1 MGKRRFLYRHPSLR
15 IILLATAL
23 LLTAQ
28 QSAFS
33 AVSINGKSDRT
44 HLSGEFSF
52 LDDKSG
58 TLEFREVLEA
68 SPTSA
73 FSRLEGT
80 LGRGYTN
87 AASWLRLDVVNATAT
102 AQSRVLRLSPQM
114 LDRVDIYIANQAEA
128 SHPSHFKLFRLG
140 DHIAATGK
148 QQAFAV
154 MGVPLNLPA
163 GESRS
168 IFIRIQTT
176 SSHLLGA
183 DLLTNER
190 YLREATY
197 TQFWTGGYVA
207 IALVLSLIT
216 FLQAIRLR
224 DLTHGLYGLLP
235 LGLGLNT
242 AGTEGLTAILF
253 PATAHLFN
261 DALVGASLMF
271 SFGGLGYFAIRLF
284 DTRRYHRWGHRYL
297 QSTILLAIATF
308 AASGSRWYGTFAS
321 PLLMFG
327 LIFWLFLTWAAL
339 QMIRRGEDR
348 IGRLFIAAFTLPML
362 GAAIGLS
369 RYLGWL
375 PQNEFTQYIV
385 PATSMIHLV
394 LMTLALSERLLEA
407 ESRFREASQRILLE
421 SEHRRDQE
429 QLLAMISHEIRN
441 PIAVIDAA
449 SQSLELLDPEAGPE
463 RSQRYR
469 RIRRASGRLAMLL
482 DLVTMRNPEKPA
494 IEVLDYQPVEPAGLT
509 GEIIRL
515 LEQPLPARIVVEGPP
530 EARPVQADRHLLR
543 FAWLNLIENA
553 GKYSPAGSPIHISI
567 AMKRESGKDG
577 LEWRIVNEGPG
588 IAPGMEEKIFEK
600 YERGAGNEQLPGCGL
615 GLYLARYIVELH
627 GGYLKTLPMEGGACF
642 VSWLPCNPVNRPES

>member
-1 MGKRRFLYRHPSLR
+1 MGKRRLLNWHPCLR
-15 IILLATAL
+15 MTLLVTGLLLLALQNAPG
-23 LLTAQ
+23 
-28 QSAFS
+28 
-33 AVSINGKSDRT
+33 AVPITGKSDRT
-44 HLSGEFSF
+44 ALSGDFSF

-58 TLEFREVLEA
+58 SLEFREVLEA
-68 SPTSA
+68 SRTNA
-73 FSRLEGT
+73 FISLHGT

-87 AASWLRLDVVNATAT
+87 AASWLRLDVVNTSGT
-102 AQSRVLRLSPQM
+102 EQSRVLRLSPQM
-114 LDRVDIYIANQAEA
+114 LDHVDVYVADRAEA
-128 SHPSHFKLFRLG
+128 SVPSHFTLFRLG
-140 DHIAATGK
+140 DHVSANEKRQVFT
-148 QQAFAV
+148 V
-154 MGVPLNLPA
+154 MGVPLKLPA

-168 IFIRIQTT
+168 IFIRLQTT

-183 DLLTNER
+183 DLLTDER
-190 YLREATY
+190 YLREATH

-242 AGTEGLTAILF
+242 AGTEGLSLIVF
-253 PATAHLFN
+253 PATAYIFN
-261 DALVGASLMF
+261 DALVGASVMF
-271 SFGGLGYFAIRLF
+271 SFGGLGFFAMRLF
-284 DTRRYHRWGHRYL
+284 DTRRHHPWGHRYL
-297 QSTILLAIATF
+297 QSTILLSIATF

-327 LIFWLFLTWAAL
+327 LIFWIFLTWAAL

-348 IGRLFIAAFTLPML
+348 IGRLFIAAFTLPLL
-362 GAAIGLS
+362 GATIGLS

-385 PATSMIHLV
+385 PATSLIHLV

-407 ESRFREASQRILLE
+407 ESRFREASQRMLLE

-449 SQSLELLDPEAGPE
+449 SQSLELLDPEAAPE

-482 DLVTMRNPEKPA
+482 DLVAMRDPKKPA
-494 IEVLDYQPVEPAGLT
+494 IEMLDYQPVEPAGLT

-515 LEQPLPARIVVEGPP
+515 LEQPLPARIFMDVSP
-530 EARPVQADRHLLR
+530 EAGPLQADRHLLR

-553 GKYSPAGSPIHISI
+553 GKYSPAGSPIHIGMT
-567 AMKRESGKDG
+567 MKRESGKEG

-600 YERGAGNEQLPGCGL
+600 YERGSGNEQLPGCGL

-627 GGYLKTLPMEGGACF
+627 GGYVKTLPRENGACF
-642 VSWLPCNPVNRPES
+642 ISWLPCNPINRPGS